1 MTQLLH
7 KLTIDSPTDKIIWV
21 VLLCLTAF
29 SMINFIINISD
40 PADYDESDDS
50 EDKVTFK
57 SIIISLIIFI
67 VFAIGFGTFTSHKNN
82 KSETAINNKEYTLKI
97 NGGILDLTS
106 QSPYLKSK
114 QFKII
119 YQDDSKIQVEY
130 DEDYYDIDKT
140 KEVIHD
146 WFIVSINN

>member
-29 SMINFIINISD
+29 SMINFIINISG
-40 PADYDESDDS
+40 PADYNESDDS

-67 VFAIGFGTFTSHKNN
+67 VFAIGFSTFTSHKNN

-106 QSPYLKSK
+106 QSPYIKSK

-146 WFIVSINN
+146 

>member
-1 MTQLLH
+1 MTDLLN
-7 KLTIDSPTDKIIWV
+7 KLTTDSPTDKIIWV

-29 SMINFIINISD
+29 SMINFIINING

-57 SIIISLIIFI
+57 SIIISLVIFI
-67 VFAIGFGTFTSHKNN
+67 VFAIGFGTFTSYKNN
-82 KSETAINNKEYTLKI
+82 KSETAINNKEYTLKVD
-97 NGGILDLTS
+97 GGILDLTS

-119 YQDDSKIQVEY
+119 YQDNSKIQVEY
-130 DEDYYDIDKT
+130 DEHYYDIDKS

-146 WFIVSINN
+146 

>member
-1 MTQLLH
+1 MTDLLH

-21 VLLCLTAF
+21 ILLCLTAF
-29 SMINFIINISD
+29 SMLNFIINISG
-40 PADYDESDDS
+40 PADYDDSDDS

-57 SIIISLIIFI
+57 SIIISLVIFI

-106 QSPYLKSK
+106 QSPYLNSK

-130 DEDYYDIDKT
+130 DEHYYDIDKSQEKIDDT
-140 KEVIHD
+140 NWH
-146 WFIVSINN
+146 SS

>member
-7 KLTIDSPTDKIIWV
+7 KLTIDSPTDKIVWV
-21 VLLCLTAF
+21 ILLCLTAF
-29 SMINFIINISD
+29 SMLNFIINISG

-57 SIIISLIIFI
+57 SIIISLVIFI
-67 VFAIGFGTFTSHKNN
+67 VFAIGFGTFTSYKNN

-106 QSPYLKSK
+106 QSPHLESK

-130 DEDYYDIDKT
+130 DEHYYDIDKS
-140 KEVIHD
+140 KDVNHD
-146 WFIVSINN
+146 

>member
-29 SMINFIINISD
+29 SMINFIINISS

-146 WFIVSINN
+146 

>member
-7 KLTIDSPTDKIIWV
+7 KLTIDSPTDKIVWV
-21 VLLCLTAF
+21 ILLCLTAF
-29 SMINFIINISD
+29 SMLNFIITISG

-57 SIIISLIIFI
+57 SIIISLVIFI
-67 VFAIGFGTFTSHKNN
+67 VFAIGFGTFTSYKNN

-97 NGGILDLTS
+97 NGGILELTS
-106 QSPYLKSK
+106 QSPYIKSK

-119 YQDDSKIQVEY
+119 YQDDSKIQVEHC
-130 DEDYYDIDKT
+130 DRYYDIDKT
-140 KEVIHD
+140 KEKID
-146 WFIVSINN
+146 VSN

>member
-29 SMINFIINISD
+29 SMINFIINISG

-97 NGGILDLTS
+97 DGGILDLTS

-130 DEDYYDIDKT
+130 DENYYDIDKS

-146 WFIVSINN
+146 

>member
-29 SMINFIINISD
+29 SMINFIINISG
-40 PADYDESDDS
+40 PADYDDSNDS
-50 EDKVTFK
+50 EDKNIFK
-57 SIIISLIIFI
+57 SIIISLVIFI
-67 VFAIGFGTFTSHKNN
+67 VFAIGFGTFTSYKNN
-82 KSETAINNKEYTLKI
+82 KSETAINEKEYTLKVD
-97 NGGILDLTS
+97 GGILDLTS

-130 DEDYYDIDKT
+130 NDEYYDIDKT

-146 WFIVSINN
+146 

>member
-7 KLTIDSPTDKIIWV
+7 KLTIDSPTDKIVWV
-21 VLLCLTAF
+21 ILLCLTAF
-29 SMINFIINISD
+29 SMLNFIITISG

-57 SIIISLIIFI
+57 SIIISLVIFI
-67 VFAIGFGTFTSHKNN
+67 VFAIGFGTFTSYKNN

-106 QSPYLKSK
+106 QSPYLESK

-130 DEDYYDIDKT
+130 DENYYDIDKS

-146 WFIVSINN
+146 

>member
-7 KLTIDSPTDKIIWV
+7 KLTIDSPTDKIVWV
-21 VLLCLTAF
+21 ILLCLTAF
-29 SMINFIINISD
+29 SMLNFIINISG

-57 SIIISLIIFI
+57 SIIISLVIFI
-67 VFAIGFGTFTSHKNN
+67 VFAIGFGTFTSYKNK

-119 YQDDSKIQVEY
+119 YQDDSKIQVEHC
-130 DEDYYDIDKT
+130 DRYYDIDKT

-146 WFIVSINN
+146 

>member
-1 MTQLLH
+1 MTDLLH
-7 KLTIDSPTDKIIWV
+7 KLTTDSPTDKIVWV
-21 VLLCLTAF
+21 ILLCLTAF
-29 SMINFIINISD
+29 SMINFIINISG
-40 PADYDESDDS
+40 PSDYDESDDS
-50 EDKVTFK
+50 ENKVTFK
-57 SIIISLIIFI
+57 SIIISLVIFI
-67 VFAIGFGTFTSHKNN
+67 LFAIGFGKFTLYKNN

-106 QSPYLKSK
+106 QSPYLESK

-130 DEDYYDIDKT
+130 DEHYYDIDKT

-146 WFIVSINN
+146 

>member
-7 KLTIDSPTDKIIWV
+7 KLTIDSPTDKIVWV

-29 SMINFIINISD
+29 SMINFIINISG

-67 VFAIGFGTFTSHKNN
+67 VFAIGFGKFTSYKNN

-97 NGGILDLTS
+97 DGGILELTS
-106 QSPYLKSK
+106 QSPYIESK

-119 YQDDSKIQVEY
+119 HQNDSKIQVEY
-130 DEDYYDIDKT
+130 NSTYYNIDKSQE
-140 KEVIHD
+140 KID
-146 WFIVSINN
+146 AAN

>member
-1 MTQLLH
+1 MTDLLH

-21 VLLCLTAF
+21 ILLCLTAF
-29 SMINFIINISD
+29 SMLNFIINISG
-40 PADYDESDDS
+40 PADYDDSDDS

-57 SIIISLIIFI
+57 SIIISLVIFI

-106 QSPYLKSK
+106 QSPYLNSK

-130 DEDYYDIDKT
+130 DEHYYDIDKSQEKIDDT
-140 KEVIHD
+140 
-146 WFIVSINN
+146 N

>member
-7 KLTIDSPTDKIIWV
+7 KLTTDSPTDKIVWV
-21 VLLCLTAF
+21 ILLCLTAF
-29 SMINFIINISD
+29 SMINFIINISG

-57 SIIISLIIFI
+57 SIIISLVIFI
-67 VFAIGFGTFTSHKNN
+67 VFSIGFGTFTSYKNN

-106 QSPYLKSK
+106 QSPYLESK

-130 DEDYYDIDKT
+130 DENYYDIDKS
-140 KEVIHD
+140 KEKIDDTNWH
-146 WFIVSINN
+146 SSEN

>member
-29 SMINFIINISD
+29 SMINFIINISG

-57 SIIISLIIFI
+57 SIIISLVIFI
-67 VFAIGFGTFTSHKNN
+67 VFAACFGFFTQHKNN

-97 NGGILDLTS
+97 DGGILELTS
-106 QSPYLKSK
+106 NSPYLKSK

-130 DEDYYDIDKT
+130 NDEYYDIDKT
-140 KEVIHD
+140 KEKID
-146 WFIVSINN
+146 AAN

>member
-7 KLTIDSPTDKIIWV
+7 KLTIDSPTDKIVWV
-21 VLLCLTAF
+21 ILLCLTAF
-29 SMINFIINISD
+29 NILKFIINISG

-57 SIIISLIIFI
+57 SIIISLVICI
-67 VFAIGFGTFTSHKNN
+67 VFAIGFGTFTSYKNN

-106 QSPYLKSK
+106 QSPYLESK

-130 DEDYYDIDKT
+130 DEHYYNIDKS

-146 WFIVSINN
+146 

>member
-7 KLTIDSPTDKIIWV
+7 KLTIDSPTDKIVWV
-21 VLLCLTAF
+21 ILLCLTAF
-29 SMINFIINISD
+29 SMINFIITISG

-57 SIIISLIIFI
+57 SIIISLVIFI
-67 VFAIGFGTFTSHKNN
+67 VFAIGFGTFTSYKNN

-97 NGGILDLTS
+97 NDGILDLTS

>member
-29 SMINFIINISD
+29 SMINFIINISG

-67 VFAIGFGTFTSHKNN
+67 VFAIGFGKFTSYKNN
-82 KSETAINNKEYTLKI
+82 KSETAINNKEYTLKV
-97 NGGILDLTS
+97 NGGILELTS
-106 QSPYLKSK
+106 QSPYLESK
-114 QFKII
+114 QLKII

-130 DEDYYDIDKT
+130 NSTYYNIDKSQE
-140 KEVIHD
+140 KID
-146 WFIVSINN
+146 AAN

>member
-29 SMINFIINISD
+29 SMINFIINISG

-106 QSPYLKSK
+106 QSLYLKSK

-146 WFIVSINN
+146 

>member
-1 MTQLLH
+1 MTQLLN

-21 VLLCLTAF
+21 ILLCLTAF
-29 SMINFIINISD
+29 SMINFMINISG
-40 PADYDESDDS
+40 PADYDGSDDS

-57 SIIISLIIFI
+57 SIIISLVIFI

-97 NGGILDLTS
+97 DGEILDLTS

-119 YQDDSKIQVEY
+119 YQDDSKIQIEY
-130 DEDYYDIDKT
+130 NDEYYDIDKT
-140 KEVIHD
+140 KEKID
-146 WFIVSINN
+146 ASN

>member
-1 MTQLLH
+1 MTQLLN

-21 VLLCLTAF
+21 ILLCLTAF
-29 SMINFIINISD
+29 SMINFMINISG
-40 PADYDESDDS
+40 PADYDGSDDS

-57 SIIISLIIFI
+57 SIIISLVIFI

-97 NGGILDLTS
+97 DGEILDLIS

-119 YQDDSKIQVEY
+119 YQDDSKIQIEY
-130 DEDYYDIDKT
+130 NDEYYDIDKT
-140 KEVIHD
+140 KEKID
-146 WFIVSINN
+146 ASN

>member
-7 KLTIDSPTDKIIWV
+7 KL
-21 VLLCLTAF
+21 
-29 SMINFIINISD
+29 INISG

-57 SIIISLIIFI
+57 SIIISLVIFI
-67 VFAIGFGTFTSHKNN
+67 VFAIGFGTFTSYKNN

-130 DEDYYDIDKT
+130 DENYYDIDKS

-146 WFIVSINN
+146 

>member
-1 MTQLLH
+1 MTDLLH
-7 KLTIDSPTDKIIWV
+7 KLTTDSPTDKIVWV
-21 VLLCLTAF
+21 ILLCLTAF
-29 SMINFIINISD
+29 SMINFIINISG

-50 EDKVTFK
+50 ENKVTFK
-57 SIIISLIIFI
+57 SIIISLVIFI
-67 VFAIGFGTFTSHKNN
+67 LFAIGFGKFTLYKNN

-106 QSPYLKSK
+106 QSPYLESK

-130 DEDYYDIDKT
+130 DEHYYDIDKT

-146 WFIVSINN
+146 

>member
-7 KLTIDSPTDKIIWV
+7 KLTIDSPTDKIVWV
-21 VLLCLTAF
+21 ISLCLTAF
-29 SMINFIINISD
+29 SMLNFIINISS

-57 SIIISLIIFI
+57 SIIISLVIFI
-67 VFAIGFGTFTSHKNN
+67 VFAIGFGTFTSYKNN

-106 QSPYLKSK
+106 QSPHLESK

-130 DEDYYDIDKT
+130 DEHYYDIDKS
-140 KEVIHD
+140 KEVNHD
-146 WFIVSINN
+146 

>member
-1 MTQLLH
+1 MTDLLH
-7 KLTIDSPTDKIIWV
+7 KLTTDSPTDKIVWV
-21 VLLCLTAF
+21 ILLCLTAF
-29 SMINFIINISD
+29 SMINFIINISG

-50 EDKVTFK
+50 ENKVTFK
-57 SIIISLIIFI
+57 SIIISLVIFI

-97 NGGILDLTS
+97 DGGILDLTS

-119 YQDDSKIQVEY
+119 YQDDSKIQIEY
-130 DEDYYDIDKT
+130 NDEYYDIDKT
-140 KEVIHD
+140 KEKID
-146 WFIVSINN
+146 ASN